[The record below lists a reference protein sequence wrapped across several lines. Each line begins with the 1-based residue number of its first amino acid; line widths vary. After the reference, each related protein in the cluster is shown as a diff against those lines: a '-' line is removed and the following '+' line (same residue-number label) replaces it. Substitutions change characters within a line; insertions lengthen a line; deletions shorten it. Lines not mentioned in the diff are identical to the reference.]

1 VKLKRQVVMLPTNQR
16 LVNKGDL
23 VLGHGHNMFVA
34 SGNMRP
40 NSLIAD
46 YYKSQHLYITSDE
59 EIKEG
64 DWYIDDTNTIRQSV
78 TSDGDYWSRRKDY
91 KKIIATT
98 DKSIAVQK
106 DSITIC
112 SGKSRINTYPTE
124 KTIIP
129 SPSPEFV
136 QAYIKA
142 YNAGKPITEVMVE
155 YEESCCDIRVQGGV
169 NSPDCCHKHAVQL
182 KVDSNNC
189 ITITKVKDSW
199 TREEVINILHKYLDD
214 SSTKNEAFHK
224 ILEEQLNQWIEQNL

>member
-1 VKLKRQVVMLPTNQR
+1 MKLKRNVVMLPTNDKASTDG
-16 LVNKGDL
+16 LVINPSTKKIQYND
-23 VLGHGHNMFVA
+23 A
-34 SGNMRP
+34 ISKRD
-40 NSLIAD
+40 AK
-46 YYKSQHLYITSDE
+46 YYTDAGFTYNHLYITSDE

-142 YNAGKPITEVMVE
+142 YNAGKPITDVMVE
-155 YEESCCDIRVQGGV
+155 YTPTTETVYELGI
-169 NSPDCCHKHAVQL
+169 DCSVVVPIL

-199 TREEVINILHKYLDD
+199 TKEEVIAILHKYLDD